1 MCGWHEIES
10 NFFEEV
16 GYGQE
21 MRWQFW
27 KFLLHVLV
35 AIKGKEIKEMMI
47 STSIPFL
54 LMIIFLWRYLR
65 GNSDFLFQIYMLPG
79 RMRIKKQRWNFS
91 YLLLIFFFLVIKRTL
106 KENFRY
112 HNLPYS
118 TYFSSTSFFGGDA
131 FHAQKIHHEFYAFY
145 LIIV

>member
-47 STSIPFL
+47 STSIPYL

-65 GNSDFLFQIYMLPG
+65 GNSDFLFQIYMLTG
-79 RMRIKKQRWNFS
+79 HMRIKKQRRNFS
-91 YLLLIFFFLVIKRTL
+91 YLLLIFFFLVIKPKRKFQITL
-106 KENFRY
+106 AQHLSLVEMHFMHKKFI
-112 HNLPYS
+112 
-118 TYFSSTSFFGGDA
+118 TSFTHFTWSL
-131 FHAQKIHHEFYAFY
+131 FREPF
-145 LIIV
+145 